1 MSKRRKILV
10 VLGLIVLLPFVVLK
24 VLVWVTGPPDDL
36 GVREGRLAPCPDT
49 PNCVSSQATD
59 EQHAIAPLSFEGE
72 PAEALARLKGAL
84 RSMPRVTVVEES
96 GTYIRVEFR
105 TALMR
110 FVDDGEFLLDAQ
122 AKRIHFRS
130 AARLG
135 YSDLGKNRERM
146 ETLRDAFQSAR

>member
-1 MSKRRKILV
+1 MSKRRKILI
-10 VLGLIVLLPFVVLK
+10 VLGLIVVLPFAVLK

-36 GVREGRLAPCPDT
+36 GVRDGRLAPCPDT
-49 PNCVSSQATD
+49 PNCVSSRATD
-59 EQHAIAPLSFEGE
+59 ERHAMAPLSFEGE
-72 PAEALARLKGAL
+72 PAAAMERLKRAL
-84 RSMPRVTVVEES
+84 RSMPRVTVIEEAGS
-96 GTYIRVEFR
+96 YLRVEFR
-105 TALMR
+105 TAIMR
-110 FVDDGEFLLDAQ
+110 FVDDGEFLIDAE